1 MNFSLTKHNFFGGDV
16 MTFDK
21 AMRILDPEYQLQSET
36 FSDVEEAC
44 RFAIRAMAIL
54 KNLPEYSWLESD
66 DEIQSN

>member
-1 MNFSLTKHNFFGGDV
+1 
-16 MTFDK
+16 MTFNK